1 MPHFA
6 LGGLRPVFDLG
17 QQVWLDPDAPM
28 RDLPAVGLGLADK
41 GFEAGLQSFADA
53 GSKP

>member
-17 QQVWLDPDAPM
+17 QQRWFDPDAPV
-28 RDLPAVGLGLADK
+28 RDLLAVGLGLADQRL
-41 GFEAGLQSFADA
+41 EPPL
-53 GSKP
+53 